1 MAESVAIWL
10 ECTVTASSGET
21 CSGFIWLGTAY
32 RTGPGASRY
41 LFAEAA
47 DAGRTLAA
55 SIRAELDQAAHELIQ
70 GAPELAIRA
79 AAAALRIES
88 ARLRAAQHADAH
100 GEM

>member
-1 MAESVAIWL
+1 MVESVSIQL
-10 ECTVTASSGET
+10 ECTITASRGET
-21 CSGFIWLGTAY
+21 CASFTWLGAAH

-70 GAPELAIRA
+70 GAPELAIEA
-79 AAAALRIES
+79 AAAAFRIES
-88 ARLRAAQHADAH
+88 AYLRASQHADAH
-100 GEM
+100 GEV